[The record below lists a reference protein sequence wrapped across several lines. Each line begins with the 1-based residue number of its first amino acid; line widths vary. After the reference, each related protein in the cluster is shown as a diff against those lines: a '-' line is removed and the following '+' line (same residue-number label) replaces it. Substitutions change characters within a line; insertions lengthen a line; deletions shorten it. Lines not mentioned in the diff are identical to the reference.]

1 MIVWIFVFFI
11 FIKGTNGSKYYN
23 TRLKTNG
30 YDQRPFVPESP
41 LLRYYLIP
49 KFFEKKRLLD
59 VLQNPR
65 VPLHTKIRA
74 LPTPKPEA
82 PNIRSGGLLKDWAF
96 DMEED
101 TTR

>member
-11 FIKGTNGSKYYN
+11 FIKESHATKYREYK
-23 TRLKTNG
+23 KTNG
-30 YDQRPFVPESP
+30 FDQRPFVPEST
-41 LLRYYLIP
+41 LLRHYLIP

-74 LPTPKPEA
+74 LPNPSVEP
-82 PNIRSGGLLKDWAF
+82 PNIKAGGLLKDWSF
-96 DMEED
+96 DMEES
-101 TTR
+101 RP